1 MKKTYFYGIASA
13 AFVVGSMG
21 LASCSSDQ
29 TIGEDGGNGSSTPG
43 REVKTTLAITVEDGG
58 DDVTSKM
65 GTRMSADATQ
75 NYIKE
80 GKTVATFHHFYKMA
94 MMTYKTTPDVNTAWT
109 KLIQLGSSTSK
120 ANSKDSNQRQL
131 YVDIAVPTET
141 SNVLFYAMGPQ
152 NGLTETSASF
162 PISKENNGVLL
173 TDYYAEN
180 NAPTSPSAINFALE
194 KRYAGNSLAQESGA
208 QQIVDQ
214 LNKLMNV
221 KGILA
226 KEDSTTIASTS
237 EYTNIQD
244 KDGKTAAEQKHE
256 YMVSKAYKSFKD
268 MTYDQSNANYGA
280 TVKLLA
286 EMRDELIKLT
296 SGSAAAVKATLQG
309 LQTNLPKVGT
319 VSVSDTAQ
327 AMRPFLYWQLYQE
340 VGKAISALSSNTF
353 PTDQNLPEGAV
364 KLTYNKDAENG
375 PFSYVT
381 ATENGNTSIVTGNY
395 TIDNSKVT
403 YPSSLAY
410 FCNTPVMTSDSP
422 ISDMASQLPSV
433 ENWKT
438 ATWPQDLSGGWKDQ
452 AVGENTQS
460 IALMAAITYGVA
472 QLKTT
477 VRCNAANLKDSK
489 WSDEE
494 TNKSTEA
501 DKISVPAD
509 GYTLTGVLVGGQ
521 PDKVD
526 WQFLPTSDANFDYT
540 IYDSYMNTKD
550 GKSAAIDD
558 GTPKAAGDISAK
570 YSAESTKSIPNYT
583 LVLDNQRASTAK
595 ENDKVVY
602 IALEFLNTGS
612 AFYGAQGGLIPNGSK
627 FYLVGKLDPSATS
640 GVSKPTGADANTFDH
655 VFVKGYTTTANFV
668 IGEESLKKATNTI
681 PDLRTAE
688 LSLGL
693 MVDFTWKDGL
703 TFDDV
708 VLE

>member
-75 NYIKE
+75 NYIKVN
-80 GKTVATFHHFYKMA
+80 KTVATFHHFYRMA
-94 MMTYKTTPDVNTAWT
+94 MMTYKTTPTASEAWT

-152 NGLTETSASF
+152 SALTETSASF

-180 NAPTSPSAINFALE
+180 NAPTSPSGINFALE
-194 KRYAGNSLAQESGA
+194 KRYTGNSLADESNA
-208 QQIVDQ
+208 KQIVEQ

-226 KEDSTTIASTS
+226 KEDSTTIV
-237 EYTNIQD
+237 D
-244 KDGKTAAEQKHE
+244 
-256 YMVSKAYKSFKD
+256 SKAYTDIKEEQDGKSVPEQQHELMQQKAYVSFKD
-268 MTYDQSNANYGA
+268 MAYDQSKGHDGQ
-280 TVKLLA
+280 VKILRD
-286 EMRDELIKLT
+286 MRDELIKLT

-327 AMRPFLYWQLYQE
+327 SMRPFLYWQLYQE
-340 VGKAISALSSNTF
+340 VGKALTALGNNTF
-353 PTDQNLPEGAV
+353 PTDKNLPEGAV
-364 KLTYNKDAENG
+364 KLTYNKQAENG

-410 FCNTPVMTSDSP
+410 FCNTKVMTSDSP

-438 ATWPQDLSGGWKDQ
+438 ANWPKDLSGGWEEK

-460 IALMAAITYGVA
+460 IALKEAITYGVA

-477 VRCNAANLKDSK
+477 VRCGAANLKDYK
-489 WSDEE
+489 WEDE
-494 TNKSTEA
+494 KSTDE
-501 DKISVPAD
+501 DKIAVPAE

-526 WQFLPTSDANFDYT
+526 WQFLPASDANFDHT
-540 IYDSYMNTKD
+540 IYDSYMNTST
-550 GKSAAIDD
+550 GTSAANDD
-558 GTPKAAGDISAK
+558 GTPKAAGAIFAK
-570 YSAESTKSIPNYT
+570 YSADNTKSTPNYT
-583 LVLDNQRASTAK
+583 LVLDNKRASTSN

-640 GVSKPTGADANTFDH
+640 GMSKPSGVDANTFDH

>member
-94 MMTYKTTPDVNTAWT
+94 MMTYKTTPGVNSAWT

-152 NGLTETSASF
+152 YGLTEKSASF

-194 KRYAGNSLAQESGA
+194 KRYAGNSLAGESGA
-208 QQIVDQ
+208 KQIVDQ

-237 EYTNIQD
+237 GYTSITGE
-244 KDGKTAAEQKHE
+244 KDGKTEAERRHE
-256 YMVSKAYKSFKD
+256 YMVSNAYKSFKD
-268 MTYDQSNANYGA
+268 MTYDPNKGHDGQ
-280 TVKLLA
+280 VKILA
-286 EMRDELIKLT
+286 DMRDELIKLT

-364 KLTYNKDAENG
+364 KLTYSQNAENG

-381 ATENGNTSIVTGNY
+381 AANNTSIVTGDY
-395 TIDNSKVT
+395 SLDNSKVT

-438 ATWPQDLSGGWKDQ
+438 ATWPEDLSGGWKEK

-460 IALMAAITYGVA
+460 IALKAAITYGVA

-477 VRCNAANLKDSK
+477 VRCGAANLKDYK
-489 WSDEE
+489 WEDE
-494 TNKSTEA
+494 KSTDA
-501 DKISVPAD
+501 DKIAVPAE

-526 WQFLPTSDANFDYT
+526 WQFLPTSDANYDHT
-540 IYDSYMNTKD
+540 IYDSYMNTSD
-550 GKSAAIDD
+550 GKSEANAD
-558 GTPKAAGDISAK
+558 GTPKAAGAISAK
-570 YSAESTKSIPNYT
+570 YSADKTLSIPNYT
-583 LVLDNQRASTAK
+583 LVLDNKRASSTK
-595 ENDKVVY
+595 DNDKIVY
-602 IALEFLNTGS
+602 IALEFQNTGS
-612 AFYGAQGGLIPNGSK
+612 AFYGAGGGLIPSGSK
-627 FYLVGKLDPSATS
+627 FYLVGKLDPTKGTQPTSTTS
-640 GVSKPTGADANTFDH
+640 GTTSTTLDH

-668 IGEESLKKATNTI
+668 ISEESLKKATNTI

>member
-94 MMTYKTTPDVNTAWT
+94 MMTYKAAPDAGTAWT

-152 NGLTETSASF
+152 NGLTEKSASF

-180 NAPTSPSAINFALE
+180 NAPTSPSAIKFALE
-194 KRYAGNSLAQESGA
+194 KRYAGNGLADESGA
-208 QQIVDQ
+208 KQIVDQ

-226 KEDSTTIASTS
+226 KEDSTTIESS
-237 EYTNIQD
+237 DDYKNITGDQ
-244 KDGKTAAEQKHE
+244 DGKTAAELKHE

-340 VGKAISALSSNTF
+340 VGKAISALSNNTF

-364 KLTYNKDAENG
+364 KLTYSQNAENG

-381 ATENGNTSIVTGNY
+381 AANNTSIVTGDY
-395 TIDNSKVT
+395 SLDNSKVT

-438 ATWPQDLSGGWKDQ
+438 ATWPEDLSGGWKEK

-460 IALMAAITYGVA
+460 IALKAAITYGVA

-477 VRCNAANLKDSK
+477 VRCGAANLKDYK
-489 WSDEE
+489 WEDE
-494 TNKSTEA
+494 KSTDA
-501 DKISVPAD
+501 DKIAVPAE

-526 WQFLPTSDANFDYT
+526 WQFLPTSDANYDHT
-540 IYDSYMNTKD
+540 IYDSYMNTSD
-550 GKSAAIDD
+550 GKSEANAD
-558 GTPKAAGDISAK
+558 GTPKAAGAISAK
-570 YSAESTKSIPNYT
+570 YSADKTLSIPNYT
-583 LVLDNQRASTAK
+583 LVLDNKRASSTK
-595 ENDKVVY
+595 DNDKIVY
-602 IALEFLNTGS
+602 IALEFQNTGS
-612 AFYGAQGGLIPNGSK
+612 AFYGAGGGLIPSGSK
-627 FYLVGKLDPSATS
+627 FYLVGKLDPTKGTQPTSTTS
-640 GVSKPTGADANTFDH
+640 GTTSTTLDH

>member
-29 TIGEDGGNGSSTPG
+29 TIGVDGGNGSSTPG

-80 GKTVATFHHFYKMA
+80 NKTVATFHHFYKMA
-94 MMTYKTTPDVNTAWT
+94 MMTYKDAPNVNTAWT

-162 PISKENNGVLL
+162 PISKENNGMLL

-180 NAPTSPSAINFALE
+180 NAPTSPSGIKFALE
-194 KRYAGNSLAQESGA
+194 KRYAGNGLAYESGA
-208 QQIVDQ
+208 KQIVDQ
-214 LNKLMNV
+214 LNKLMDV
-221 KGILA
+221 KGILM
-226 KEDSTTIASTS
+226 KEDSTNITDS
-237 EYTNIQD
+237 EEYKNIKVE
-244 KDGKTAAEQKHE
+244 KDGKSVEEQQHE
-256 YMVSKAYKSFKD
+256 FMQQKAYVSFKE
-268 MTYDQSNANYGA
+268 MAYDQSKGHDGQ
-280 TVKLLA
+280 VKILA
-286 EMRDELIKLT
+286 DMRDELIKLT
-296 SGSAAAVKATLQG
+296 SGSAAAVKTTLQG

-319 VSVSDTAQ
+319 VNVSDTAK

-340 VGKAISALSSNTF
+340 VGKAISALSNNTF

-364 KLTYNKDAENG
+364 KLTYSKDAVNG

-381 ATENGNTSIVTGNY
+381 ATENGNTSIVTGSY

-410 FCNTPVMTSDSP
+410 FCNTKVMTSDSP

-433 ENWKT
+433 ENWKS
-438 ATWPQDLSGGWKDQ
+438 ATWPQDLSGGWEEQ

-460 IALMAAITYGVA
+460 IALKAAITYGVA

-477 VRCNAANLKDSK
+477 VRCSADKLKDSK
-489 WSDEE
+489 WDAEGE
-494 TNKSTEA
+494 GKSTDA
-501 DKISVPAD
+501 DKIAVPAD

-526 WQFLPTSDANFDYT
+526 WQFLPTSDASYDYT

-550 GKSAAIDD
+550 GTSVANDD
-558 GTPKAAGDISAK
+558 GTPKAAGAISAK
-570 YSAESTKSIPNYT
+570 YSSENTKSTPNYT
-583 LVLDNQRASTAK
+583 LVLDNKRASTANN
-595 ENDKVVY
+595 NDKVVY

-612 AFYGAQGGLIPNGSK
+612 SFYGAQGGLIPNGSK